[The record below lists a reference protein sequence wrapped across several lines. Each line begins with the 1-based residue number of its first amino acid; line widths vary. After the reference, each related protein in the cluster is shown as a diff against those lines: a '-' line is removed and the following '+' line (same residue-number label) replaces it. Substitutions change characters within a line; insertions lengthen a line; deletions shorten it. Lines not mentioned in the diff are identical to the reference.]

1 MSTEVPPVKQQRLT
15 AEAADDIKVV
25 AVGGAIQIVG
35 QITQR
40 SIAFFFT
47 VVATNILGVAGYGL
61 YRKAQQVLAVVA
73 QVGMAGFNY
82 SAMRFIARAR
92 ARGDVGSVRGAART
106 GLTASGI
113 ASVVVGVGV
122 FVFAGPIAD
131 YFSSARASP
140 EELERLLRIGAPY
153 IPAFALLQVLRYCTQ
168 AYRTMVPSVVAGNII
183 QPVIRFLLGVI
194 LLIAGFGVAGAVT
207 SLTISMAVAAVSA
220 GYLFV
225 RMMTPEEKAAS
236 PRYEPGAMTRF
247 ALAQGGASL
256 LGVQSLG
263 LGILI
268 LSALSGN
275 REVGLFAVALAL
287 QGPGG
292 VFLSGIVNIW
302 APVVSDLYEKGA
314 IDRLDALYKTI
325 TRWIVTFALP
335 IYAALILEP
344 DLFVKFFGKGAADAA
359 SIVAILAIGNLFY
372 SGTGPTGYVL
382 SMSGHPGVNFI
393 NSVVAVAV
401 YASLGAWVVPRYGA
415 VGMAWVDSGVT
426 AAVNTVR
433 VVQAK
438 WLVGVQPFGR
448 PILKPVIATLIA
460 AAALLAW
467 RLVPGESTFVQAAG
481 LVVGAAV
488 YLVILKLLGLDQEE
502 KYVWDRIKSRAT
514 RMTGRK

>member
-1 MSTEVPPVKQQRLT
+1 VSTEVPPVKQQRLA

-40 SIAFFFT
+40 SISFFFT

-73 QVGMAGFNY
+73 QIGMAGFNY
-82 SAMRFIARAR
+82 AAMRFITRAR
-92 ARGDVGSVRGAART
+92 ARGDVGAVRGAART
-106 GLTASGI
+106 GLAASGI
-113 ASVVVGVGV
+113 ASVVVGIAVIG
-122 FVFAGPIAD
+122 FASPLAE
-131 YFSSARASP
+131 YFSSERASP
-140 EELERLLRIGAPY
+140 EQLERLLRIGAPY

-168 AYRTMVPSVVAGNII
+168 AYKTMIPSVVAGNIV
-183 QPVIRFLLGVI
+183 QPVIRFLLGVV
-194 LLIAGFGVAGAVT
+194 LLIAGFGVTGAVT
-207 SLTISMAVAAVSA
+207 SLTISMAVAAA
-220 GYLFV
+220 IAAYLFL

-263 LGILI
+263 LGILV

-344 DLFVKFFGKGAADAA
+344 DLFVKFFGEGAADAA
-359 SIVAILAIGNLFY
+359 PIVAILAIGNLFY

-382 SMSGHPGVNFI
+382 SMSGRPGVNFI
-393 NSVVAVAV
+393 NSVVAVV
-401 YASLGAWVVPRYGA
+401 LYASLGAFVVPEHGA
-415 VGMAWVDSGVT
+415 VGMAWVDAGVT
-426 AAVNTVR
+426 AAVNAVR

-438 WLVGVQPFGR
+438 ALVGVQPFGR
-448 PILKPVIATLIA
+448 SLLKPVIATAIA

-467 RLVPGESTFVQAAG
+467 RLVPGETTFMQAAG
-481 LVVGAAV
+481 LVVAAAV
-488 YLVILKLLGLDQEE
+488 YLVILKLLGLDPEE

-514 RMTGRK
+514 KMTGRK